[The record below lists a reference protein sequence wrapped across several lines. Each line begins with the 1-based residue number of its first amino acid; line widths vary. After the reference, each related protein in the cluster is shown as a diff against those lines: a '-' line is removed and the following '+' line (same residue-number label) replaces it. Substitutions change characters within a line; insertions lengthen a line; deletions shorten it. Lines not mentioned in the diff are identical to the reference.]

1 MSAATNHAIVNIQ
14 IIPKADAPADV
25 YPAVDR
31 AIEVIV
37 RSGVPYEVG
46 ALGTTMEGDL
56 DQLFEIIKDMHRA
69 VLDTGCPSVLGQIRT
84 FYGPAETTMG
94 EVTKKYR

>member
-1 MSAATNHAIVNIQ
+1 MATNNAIVNIQ
-14 IIPKADAPADV
+14 IIPKADAPAEV

-37 RSGVPYEVG
+37 RSGVRYEVG

-56 DQLFEIIKDMHRA
+56 DQLFEIVKDMHRA
-69 VLDTGCPSVLGQIRT
+69 VLAAGCPSVLGQIRT
-84 FYGPAETTMG
+84 FLGPATTTMG
-94 EVTKKYR
+94 EVTKNYR

>member
-14 IIPKADAPADV
+14 IIPKADAPAEV

-69 VLDTGCPSVLGQIRT
+69 VLDAGCPSVLGQIRT
-84 FYGPAETTMG
+84 FYGPAETTMV